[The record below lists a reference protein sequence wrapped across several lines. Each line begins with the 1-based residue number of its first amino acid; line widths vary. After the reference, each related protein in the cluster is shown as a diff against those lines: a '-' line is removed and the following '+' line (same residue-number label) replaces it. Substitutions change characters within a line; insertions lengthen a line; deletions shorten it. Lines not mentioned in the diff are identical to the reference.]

1 MRGGKR
7 YEVRPFMKI
16 LQWLWKGMWGQAYLL
31 LILTTLMWGGNAI
44 AGRLAVGHVSP
55 MVLTCFR
62 WVIVVAIMGPLV
74 GRQVV
79 AEWTKIRARWVFI
92 VLMGAFG
99 FTAFNALFYAAAHYT
114 SAVNL
119 TIFQGAIPVL
129 VLLGTVL
136 FFGARVIPLQVI
148 GMIVT
153 IVGVVLVS
161 VKADLEIL
169 RTLALNIGDVWMLIA
184 CVFYAGYTLG
194 LRHRPAMPGL
204 VFFTALAVIAFLT
217 TLPLVGLE
225 IAQGAAQWPTARGW
239 IILLYVALLPSLLSQ
254 IFYIRGVE
262 LIGPARAGLFVNL
275 VPVFGALLAVLLL
288 GEPFAYYHALGLV
301 LVLGGIW
308 LAEQRR

>member
-1 MRGGKR
+1 
-7 YEVRPFMKI
+7 MKF
-16 LQWLWKGMWGQAYLL
+16 LHSLRTGLWGRAYVL

-44 AGRLAVGHVSP
+44 AGRLAVGEISP
-55 MVLTCFR
+55 MVLTCLR
-62 WVIVVAIMGPLV
+62 WVFVVAVMIPLV

-79 AEWTKIRARWVFI
+79 AEWAKIRARWVFTI
-92 VLMGAFG
+92 LMGAFG
-99 FTAFNALFYAAAHYT
+99 FTAFNGLFYAAAHHT
-114 SAVNL
+114 TAVNL

-136 FFGARVIPLQVI
+136 FFGARVIPLQI
-148 GMIVT
+148 LGMIVT
-153 IVGVVLVS
+153 ILGVVLVS

-169 RTLALNIGDVWMLIA
+169 KTLSLNIGDVWMLIA
-184 CVFYAGYTLG
+184 CLFYAGYTLG

-204 VFFTALAVIAFLT
+204 VFFAAMAAVAFVSS
-217 TLPLVGLE
+217 LPLIGLE
-225 IAQGAAQWPTARGW
+225 IAQGTAQFPTPTGW
-239 IILLYVALLPSLLSQ
+239 LILLYVAIMPSLLSQ
-254 IFYIRGVE
+254 IFFMRGVE

>member
-1 MRGGKR
+1 
-7 YEVRPFMKI
+7 MKF
-16 LQWLWKGMWGQAYLL
+16 LHSLRTGLWGRAYVL

-44 AGRLAVGHVSP
+44 AGRLAVGEISP
-55 MVLTCFR
+55 MVLTCLR
-62 WVIVVAIMGPLV
+62 WVFVVAVMIPLV

-79 AEWTKIRARWVFI
+79 AEWAKIRARWVFTI
-92 VLMGAFG
+92 LMGAFG
-99 FTAFNALFYAAAHYT
+99 FTAFNGLFYAAAHHT
-114 SAVNL
+114 TAVNL

-136 FFGARVIPLQVI
+136 FFGARVIPLQI
-148 GMIVT
+148 LGMIVT
-153 IVGVVLVS
+153 ILGVVLVS

-169 RTLALNIGDVWMLIA
+169 KTLSLNIGDVWMLIA
-184 CVFYAGYTLG
+184 CLFYAGYTLC

-204 VFFTALAVIAFLT
+204 VFFAAMAAVAFVSS
-217 TLPLVGLE
+217 LPLIGIE
-225 IAQGAAQWPTARGW
+225 IAQGAAQFPTPTGW
-239 IILLYVALLPSLLSQ
+239 LILLYVAIMPSLLSQ
-254 IFYIRGVE
+254 IFFMRGVE

-288 GEPFAYYHALGLV
+288 GEPFATYHALGLV

>member
-1 MRGGKR
+1 
-7 YEVRPFMKI
+7 MKF
-16 LQWLWKGMWGQAYLL
+16 LHSLRTGLWGRAYVLL
-31 LILTTLMWGGNAI
+31 TLTTLMWGGNAI
-44 AGRLAVGHVSP
+44 AGRLAVGEISP
-55 MVLTCFR
+55 MVLTCLR
-62 WVIVVAIMGPLV
+62 WVFVVAVMIPLV

-79 AEWTKIRARWVFI
+79 AEWAKIRARWVFTI
-92 VLMGAFG
+92 LMGAFG
-99 FTAFNALFYAAAHYT
+99 FTAFNGLFYAAAHHT
-114 SAVNL
+114 TAVNL

-136 FFGARVIPLQVI
+136 FFGARVIPLQI
-148 GMIVT
+148 LGMIVT

-169 RTLALNIGDVWMLIA
+169 KTLSLNIGDVWMLVA
-184 CVFYAGYTLG
+184 CLFYAGYTLG

-204 VFFTALAVIAFLT
+204 VFFAAMAAVAFVSS
-217 TLPLVGLE
+217 LPLIGIE
-225 IAQGAAQWPTARGW
+225 IAQGAAQFPTPTGW
-239 IILLYVALLPSLLSQ
+239 LILLYVAIMPSLLSQ
-254 IFYIRGVE
+254 IFFMRGVE

-288 GEPFAYYHALGLV
+288 GEPFATYHALGLV

>member
-1 MRGGKR
+1 
-7 YEVRPFMKI
+7 MKF
-16 LQWLWKGMWGQAYLL
+16 LHSLRTGLWGRAYVL

-44 AGRLAVGHVSP
+44 AGRLAVGEISP
-55 MVLTCFR
+55 MVLTCLR
-62 WVIVVAIMGPLV
+62 WVFVVAVMIPLV

-79 AEWTKIRARWVFI
+79 AEWAKLRARWVFTI
-92 VLMGAFG
+92 LMGAFG
-99 FTAFNALFYAAAHYT
+99 FTAFNGLFYAAAHHT
-114 SAVNL
+114 TAVNL

-136 FFGARVIPLQVI
+136 FFRARVIPLQVI

-153 IVGVVLVS
+153 ILGVVLVS

-169 RTLALNIGDVWMLIA
+169 KTLSLNIGDVWMLIA
-184 CVFYAGYTLG
+184 CLFYAGYTLG
-194 LRHRPAMPGL
+194 LRHRPAIPGL
-204 VFFTALAVIAFLT
+204 VFFAAMAGVAFVSS
-217 TLPLVGLE
+217 LPLIGLE
-225 IAQGAAQWPTARGW
+225 IARGTAQFPTPTGW
-239 IILLYVALLPSLLSQ
+239 LILLYVAVMPSLLSQ
-254 IFYIRGVE
+254 IFYMRGVE

-288 GEPFAYYHALGLV
+288 GEPFATYHALGLV

>member
-1 MRGGKR
+1 
-7 YEVRPFMKI
+7 MKI
-16 LQWLWKGMWGQAYLL
+16 LHSLWKGLWGQAYLL

-44 AGRLAVGHVSP
+44 AGRLAVGEISP
-55 MVLTCFR
+55 MVLTCMR
-62 WVIVVAIMGPLV
+62 WVIVVAVLVPLV

-79 AEWTKIRARWVFI
+79 SEWEKIRSRWLFT
-92 VLMGAFG
+92 VLMGMFG
-99 FTAFNALFYAAAHYT
+99 FTAFNALFYAAAHHT

-136 FFGARVIPLQVI
+136 FFGARVVPLQVL

-153 IVGVVLVS
+153 ILGVVLVS

-184 CVFYAGYTLG
+184 CLFYAGYTLG
-194 LRHRPAMPGL
+194 LRHRPTMPGL
-204 VFFTALAVIAFLT
+204 VFFTAMAVVAFLT
-217 TLPLVGLE
+217 SLPLIGME
-225 IAQGAAQWPTARGW
+225 MASGTAQWPTPRGW
-239 IILLYVALLPSLLSQ
+239 IILLYVALAPSLLSQ

-275 VPVFGALLAVLLL
+275 VPVFGALLAVALL
-288 GEPFAYYHALGLV
+288 GEPFAAYHMIGLV

-308 LAEQRR
+308 LAERRR

>member
-1 MRGGKR
+1 
-7 YEVRPFMKI
+7 MKF
-16 LQWLWKGMWGQAYLL
+16 LHSLRTGLWGRAYVLL
-31 LILTTLMWGGNAI
+31 TLTTLMWGGNAI
-44 AGRLAVGHVSP
+44 AGRLAVGEISP
-55 MVLTCFR
+55 MVLTCLR
-62 WVIVVAIMGPLV
+62 WVFVVAVMIPLV

-79 AEWTKIRARWVFI
+79 AEWAKIRARWVFTI
-92 VLMGAFG
+92 LMGAFG
-99 FTAFNALFYAAAHYT
+99 FTAFNGLFYAAAHHT
-114 SAVNL
+114 TAVNL

-136 FFGARVIPLQVI
+136 FFGARVIPLQI
-148 GMIVT
+148 FGMIVT

-169 RTLALNIGDVWMLIA
+169 KTLSLNIGDVWMLVA
-184 CVFYAGYTLG
+184 CLFYAGYTLG

-204 VFFTALAVIAFLT
+204 VFFAAMAAVAFVSS
-217 TLPLVGLE
+217 LPLIGIE
-225 IAQGAAQWPTARGW
+225 IAQGTAQFPTPTGW
-239 IILLYVALLPSLLSQ
+239 LILLYVAIMPSLLSQ
-254 IFYIRGVE
+254 IFFMRGVE

-288 GEPFAYYHALGLV
+288 GEPFATYHALGLV

>member
-1 MRGGKR
+1 
-7 YEVRPFMKI
+7 MKF
-16 LQWLWKGMWGQAYLL
+16 LHSLRTGLWGRAYVLL
-31 LILTTLMWGGNAI
+31 TLTTLMWGGNAI
-44 AGRLAVGHVSP
+44 AGRLAVGEISP
-55 MVLTCFR
+55 MVLTCLR
-62 WVIVVAIMGPLV
+62 WVFVVAVMIPLV

-79 AEWTKIRARWVFI
+79 AEWAKIRARWVFTI
-92 VLMGAFG
+92 LMGAFG
-99 FTAFNALFYAAAHYT
+99 FTAFNGLFYAAAHHT
-114 SAVNL
+114 TAVNL

-136 FFGARVIPLQVI
+136 FFRARVIPLQI
-148 GMIVT
+148 FGMIVT

-169 RTLALNIGDVWMLIA
+169 KTLSLNIGDVWMLVA
-184 CVFYAGYTLG
+184 CLFYAGYTLG

-204 VFFTALAVIAFLT
+204 VFFAAMAGVAFVSS
-217 TLPLVGLE
+217 LPLIGIE
-225 IAQGAAQWPTARGW
+225 IAQGTAQFPTPTGW
-239 IILLYVALLPSLLSQ
+239 LILLYVAIMPSLLSQ
-254 IFYIRGVE
+254 IFFMRGVE

-288 GEPFAYYHALGLV
+288 GEPFATYHALGLV

>member
-1 MRGGKR
+1 
-7 YEVRPFMKI
+7 MKF
-16 LQWLWKGMWGQAYLL
+16 LHSLRTGLWGRAYVL

-44 AGRLAVGHVSP
+44 AGRLAVGEISP
-55 MVLTCFR
+55 MVLTCLR
-62 WVIVVAIMGPLV
+62 WVFVVAVMIPLV

-79 AEWTKIRARWVFI
+79 AEWAKIRARWVFTI
-92 VLMGAFG
+92 LMGAFG
-99 FTAFNALFYAAAHYT
+99 FTAFNGLFYAAAHHT
-114 SAVNL
+114 TAVNL

-136 FFGARVIPLQVI
+136 FFGARVIPLQI
-148 GMIVT
+148 LGMIVT

-169 RTLALNIGDVWMLIA
+169 KTLSLNIGDVWMLVA
-184 CVFYAGYTLG
+184 CLFYAGYTLG

-204 VFFTALAVIAFLT
+204 VFFAAMAAVAFVSS
-217 TLPLVGLE
+217 LPLIGIE
-225 IAQGAAQWPTARGW
+225 IAQGAAQFPTPTGW
-239 IILLYVALLPSLLSQ
+239 LILLYVAIMPSLLSQ
-254 IFYIRGVE
+254 IFFMRGVE

-288 GEPFAYYHALGLV
+288 GEPFATYHALGLV

>member
-1 MRGGKR
+1 
-7 YEVRPFMKI
+7 MKF
-16 LQWLWKGMWGQAYLL
+16 LHSLRTGLWGRAYVLL
-31 LILTTLMWGGNAI
+31 TLTTLMWGGNAI
-44 AGRLAVGHVSP
+44 AGRLAVGEISP
-55 MVLTCFR
+55 MVLTCLR
-62 WVIVVAIMGPLV
+62 WVFVVAVMIPLV

-79 AEWTKIRARWVFI
+79 AEWAKIRARWVFTI
-92 VLMGAFG
+92 LMGAFG
-99 FTAFNALFYAAAHYT
+99 FTAFNGLFYAAAHHT
-114 SAVNL
+114 TAVNL

-136 FFGARVIPLQVI
+136 FFRARVIPLQI
-148 GMIVT
+148 LGMIVT

-169 RTLALNIGDVWMLIA
+169 KTLSLNIGDVWMLVA
-184 CVFYAGYTLG
+184 CLFYAGYTLG

-204 VFFTALAVIAFLT
+204 VFFAAMAGVAFVSS
-217 TLPLVGLE
+217 LPLIGIE
-225 IAQGAAQWPTARGW
+225 IAQGAAQFPTPTGW
-239 IILLYVALLPSLLSQ
+239 LILLYVAIMPSLLSQ
-254 IFYIRGVE
+254 IFFMRGVE

-288 GEPFAYYHALGLV
+288 GEPFATYHALGLV